1 MGTPLNI
8 PWITDYHLRD
18 MTASIKSGWLT
29 QGKYVQQL
37 ESDIAAYVGTKYAV
51 AVSSGT
57 AALHL
62 SLLAHGIGKGDEV
75 IVPAF
80 SFIATANT
88 VELTGARP
96 VFVDIDA
103 DTLCINVEQIE
114 RAITKQTKAII
125 PVHAFG
131 LPAEMDRIIELAGL
145 HSLVIIEDA
154 ACAIGA
160 TYHTYQAGS
169 LGSTGCFSF
178 HGRKLITSG
187 EGGMVTTDNKQVADT
202 IRSLRSHGGDT
213 SGRYVTLGY
222 NYRMTDFQAA
232 MLLGQVKT
240 IDNMV
245 IRRRH
250 IAQRYN
256 DKLDSS
262 IGRQA
267 EPVFVKH
274 SYQSYH
280 IIVPGMADK
289 VIEALTSRG
298 IEAKRGAQ
306 FIPSEPYY
314 RQKYNIDLSS
324 FPVSDT
330 AYSDGIVIPIYQTL
344 DNQQGIISCI
354 NHTVRE
360 NT

>member
-8 PWITDYHLRD
+8 PLITDYYLRD
-18 MTASIKSGWLT
+18 MTKSLKSGWLT

-51 AVSSGT
+51 AASSGT

-80 SFIATANT
+80 SFVATASA

-96 VFVDIDA
+96 VFVDIYP
-103 DTLCINVEQIE
+103 DTLCISVGQIKK
-114 RAITKQTKAII
+114 AITKKTKAII

-131 LPAEMDRIIELAGL
+131 LPAEMAHITETARE
-145 HSLVIIEDA
+145 HSIVVIEDA

-160 TYHTYQAGS
+160 MYHTYQAGS
-169 LGSTGCFSF
+169 LGHVGCFSF

-202 IRSLRSHGGDT
+202 IRSLRSHGVDT

-232 MLLGQVKT
+232 MLLGQVRA

-267 EPVFVKH
+267 EPAFVKH

-280 IIVPGMADK
+280 ITAPAK
-289 VIEALTSRG
+289 VAEELNSRG
-298 IEAKRGAQ
+298 IEAKKGAQ
-306 FIPSEPYY
+306 FIPAEPYY
-314 RQKYNIDLSS
+314 RQKYNPDLTR
-324 FPVSDT
+324 FPVASQV
-330 AYSDGIVIPIYQTL
+330 YENSIVIPIYQTL
-344 DNQQGIISCI
+344 SNQEEIISCI